1 MSEIQK
7 KVLEGGDI
15 LKIKDNRTFHALFNN
30 QDKKATLW
38 FMSQILQKRMDEIKE
53 IIKIENNE
61 LKPLNHYDKGKTVDF
76 IVSVGDD
83 VVIVEMNNNNSGRDY
98 TRNLFYTFHAL
109 LNKVEVGNKYTKKH
123 GILINLN
130 WFTNDNE
137 KLKIIPGVTEI
148 KYPYP
153 IIGKEHEDSI
163 ITIKNVNLSFYD
175 KMMYNGVKMKDFLW
189 KLFTIN
195 KLEEIQDVGKNIK
208 ELSHYCQE
216 IERLSMSKEYCMTIW
231 NETLEDKLSGITFY
245 EDGKKFGE
253 KNKEREM
260 IINFFNNG
268 VSLDVIAKS
277 VNLSLSEV
285 QNIIN
290 SNKK

>member
-137 KLKIIPGVTEI
+137 KLKNMPGVTEI

-163 ITIKNVNLSFYD
+163 IIVKNVNLSFYD

-208 ELSHYCQE
+208 ELSHYCKE

-245 EDGKKFGE
+245 EDGKKD
-253 KNKEREM
+253 KEREM